1 MDNLPLVSAAR
12 AESLARERFGIVGH
26 AERLTGER
34 DENFW
39 MRTEVGPGYVLK
51 VANPAESP
59 EITDLQI
66 AALLHVERVDPSLP
80 CARVLR
86 CKDGRAQTRFIDE
99 NGADRTAVLYS
110 FLPGKPLLHARRSPG
125 QRAAC
130 GRLLARLGHALRD
143 FAHPASHRALVW
155 DLRQLPTVQPL
166 LAEVPG
172 LLEAEF
178 IRSFLA
184 GFAAGIAPRLAT
196 LRNQFVHNDF
206 NARNVIVDPADESR
220 VVGVIDFGDA
230 VHTALAADVAVGA
243 VGQLAAP
250 ETADESIREFVRA
263 YCEVEPLSAEELAIL
278 PRLIAGRIVQNVVM
292 TSWHRARDAGSTH
305 FDGFDTAYFE
315 WRIALAKRL
324 VSGTLQLRSGSPS
337 SWLQRR
343 LP

>member
-1 MDNLPLVSAAR
+1 MNDLQLVSPGR
-12 AESLARERFGIVGH
+12 AESLALEHFGIRAH

-39 MRTEVGPGYVLK
+39 MHTELGPGHVLK
-51 VANPAESP
+51 VANSGESP

-86 CKDGRAQTRFIDE
+86 CKDGGTQARFIDE
-99 NGADRTAVLYS
+99 NGTDRTAVLYS
-110 FLPGKPLLHARRSPG
+110 FLPGKLLLHANRSPV

-143 FAHPASHRALVW
+143 FSHPASHRVLVW
-155 DLRQLPTVQPL
+155 DLRRLPKLQEL
-166 LAEVPG
+166 LQQVPG

-178 IRSFLA
+178 ISSFLA
-184 GFAAGIAPRLAT
+184 EFSKETSPRLAT
-196 LRNQFVHNDF
+196 LRSQFVHNDF
-206 NARNVIVDPADESR
+206 NARNVIVDPAEESR
-220 VVGVIDFGDA
+220 VVGIIDLGDS

-250 ETADESIREFVRA
+250 ETAEDSIREFVRA
-263 YCEVEPLSAEELAIL
+263 YCEVEPLSAEELTIL
-278 PRLIAGRIVQNVVM
+278 PRLIAGRIVQNVVL
-292 TSWHRARDAGSTH
+292 TSWHRAREAGGTH

-315 WRIALAKRL
+315 WRVALAKRL
-324 VSGTLQLRSGSPS
+324 VGGIS
-337 SWLQRR
+337 
-343 LP
+343 